1 MEPQLLNFKRK
12 DISGDESFE
21 AKLENNMNIFINKV
35 DNAIGNFR
43 FNVAVALFYE
53 IYNYLKN
60 LIDSKVSNKVLS
72 ENIIKVMKVML
83 PFTRILPTSV
93 LNYSNAMTLING
105 QK

>member
-1 MEPQLLNFKRK
+1 
-12 DISGDESFE
+12 
-21 AKLENNMNIFINKV
+21 MNIFINKV

-60 LIDSKVSNKVLS
+60 LID
-72 ENIIKVMKVML
+72 
-83 PFTRILPTSV
+83 
-93 LNYSNAMTLING
+93 

>member
-1 MEPQLLNFKRK
+1 MEPQLLNSKEK
-12 DISGDESFE
+12 DTSGDKSFE
-21 AKLENNMNIFINKV
+21 VKLENNMNIFINKI

-60 LIDSKVSNKVLS
+60 LVDSKVSNKVLS

-83 PFTRILPTSV
+83 PFTHTLPTVS
-93 LNYSNAMTLING
+93 
-105 QK
+105 